1 MSKGIVGSPVLELT
15 IAERKKLLRFLMQHG
30 VFWASSRGSGF
41 FLCVYFTYEWLLIQA
56 ETLCLWIS
64 STTLLTHAYL
74 SWRRLCSLC
83 GIQTQPYNQL
93 TVINRSPDQTNLAVT
108 TNKHLWGRF
117 KARRGFFPTLMR
129 AHTHT
134 KKPQTE
140 TYQTHTWTLNVPLP
154 THSIVVQC
162 VSLLHYYFPL
172 QKQTP
177 SLPLDWEIS

>member
-64 STTLLTHAYL
+64 STALLTHAYL

-134 KKPQTE
+134 KKPLTE
-140 TYQTHTWTLNVPLP
+140 TYQTHTLGHSMCHFLP
-154 THSIVVQC
+154 IQLLFSALRCCIIISLYRNKRPHSLWIGR
-162 VSLLHYYFPL
+162 
-172 QKQTP
+172 
-177 SLPLDWEIS
+177 